1 MLNST
6 NNVSTIITTKQHKKN
21 FLGVQELVVIC
32 CFEFLTPPPPPTL
45 GGHNFLILKF
55 FLTSFNALDALIGG
69 VQHFLGHQKQKSP
82 PLGSGLP

>member
-6 NNVSTIITTKQHKKN
+6 NNVSTIITTKQPKKN

-32 CFEFLTPPPPPTL
+32 CFEFLTPLPPTL
-45 GGHNFLILKF
+45 GGHNFLIFKF
-55 FLTSFNALDALIGG
+55 FLTSLNALDALIGG